1 MKNEELR
8 VVRRLRKLE
17 SLVRLLIAL
26 VIALLIGLCAFAT
39 NIYNGTELG
48 EQIQAVEA
56 QGGVTR

>member
-8 VVRRLRKLE
+8 VARMLRKLE

-26 VIALLIGLCAFAT
+26 VIALLIALGAFAT
-39 NIYNGTELG
+39 NIYNATELG
-48 EQIQAVEA
+48 EQMQAVAA